1 MIKTLSL
8 VFFILLTGFS
18 QAIYADPITEAKT
31 LFNRYASIEAAFDPN
46 VVELYADDAIVRNKR
61 IYPTGQVRELTIPA
75 PQYKQLIRAAMPL
88 AQIKNDYN
96 TYSEVM
102 FKGEGRGVRITAKR
116 FSVMKKYSSPVS
128 LWVAPDATGRWLI
141 HEELTESRPF

>member
-8 VFFILLTGFS
+8 VFLTLLTGFS

-31 LFNRYASIEAAFDPN
+31 LFHRYAAIEAAFDPN

-75 PQYKQLIRAAMPL
+75 PQYKQLIRASMPL
-88 AQIKNDYN
+88 AKIKNDYN

-102 FKGEGRGVRITAKR
+102 FKGDGRGVRITAKR
-116 FSVMKKYSSPVS
+116 FSVMKKYSSPIS

-141 HEELTESRPF
+141 HEELSESRPF